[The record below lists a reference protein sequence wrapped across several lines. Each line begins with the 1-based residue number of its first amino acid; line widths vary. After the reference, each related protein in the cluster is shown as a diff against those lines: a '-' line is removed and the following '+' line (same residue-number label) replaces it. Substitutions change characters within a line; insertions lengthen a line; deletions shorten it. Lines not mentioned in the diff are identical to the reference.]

1 MVTEMSSKTRVASPS
16 EVYEH
21 HMAAF
26 RDGDVS
32 AMLEDYTDDSV
43 ILSNQGSFHG
53 LDDIQSLV
61 TRYVAEFSDPAVEF
75 EIDEQT
81 VDGNVVFYAWHA
93 ETPENVYDFG
103 ADTLIIKDGAIET
116 QTSAVSVRPKR

>member
-1 MVTEMSSKTRVASPS
+1 MSSKTRVANPS
-16 EVYEH
+16 EIYDH

-26 RDGDVS
+26 TDGDVS

-43 ILSNQGSFHG
+43 ILTNMGSFHG
-53 LDDIQSLV
+53 LEDIESLV
-61 TRYVAEFSDPAVEF
+61 TTYVEEFSKEGVEF

-81 VDGNVVFYAWHA
+81 VDGDVVFYAWHA
-93 ETPENVYDFG
+93 ETPDNVYDFG
-103 ADTLIIKDGAIET
+103 ADTLIVRDGAIET